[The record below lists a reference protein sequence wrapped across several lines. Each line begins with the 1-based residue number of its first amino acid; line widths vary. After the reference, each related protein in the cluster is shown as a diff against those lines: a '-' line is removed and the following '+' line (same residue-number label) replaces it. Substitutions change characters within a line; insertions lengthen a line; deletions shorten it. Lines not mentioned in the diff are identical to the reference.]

1 MATIDQVEPNVDR
14 ISLVDAR
21 TGEKKEIYLVG
32 TAHISK
38 SSVELA
44 ERIIRQVRPDA
55 VAVELCEPRLQSLK
69 NPDRWRDM
77 DLLNVFRQGKA
88 LVLLAQLALA
98 SFQRKLGDQLEVK
111 PGSEMIRAVE
121 VAEEVGSSL
130 VLADREV
137 RITLKRIW
145 TSLSFWGMCKLLNT
159 IVLGLFQKHTIT
171 NEEIERLK
179 SNDALHSA
187 LEEFSEAFPTVKRT
201 LIAERDLYLAS
212 RIRTAPGATIVA
224 IIGAGHCPGIKSHI
238 EDDINIKVLEEVPRP
253 GFSRVAFKWG
263 LPVLLIGLV
272 VYAVSTA
279 GYGLAGRYLW
289 LWSVVTAFYA
299 ALGCLITLTH
309 PVTALFTVLTAPFTM
324 LVPIF
329 KPGLV
334 AAVFETYIRRPR
346 VADMETVL
354 EDMAVFR
361 GWYTNRVAHVFL
373 IFIVNNLTKWPAVG
387 TLGLLGLSGMAG

>member
-1 MATIDQVEPNVDR
+1 MAIIDQVEPNVDR
-14 ISLVDAR
+14 LSFVDLQS
-21 TGEKKEIYLVG
+21 GEKKEIYLVG

-44 ERIIRQVRPDA
+44 ERIIRQVRPDS

-77 DLLNVFRQGKA
+77 DLLDVFRQGKA

-121 VAEEVGSSL
+121 VAEEVGANL

-137 RITLKRIW
+137 RITLKRVW
-145 TSLSFWGMCKLLNT
+145 ASLSFWGMCKLLNT

-171 NEEIERLK
+171 DEEIERLK
-179 SNDALHSA
+179 SNDALHAA
-187 LEEFSEAFPTVKRT
+187 LEEFSEVFPTVKRT
-201 LIAERDLYLAS
+201 LIHERDLYLANK
-212 RIRTAPGATIVA
+212 IRNAPGKTVVA
-224 IIGAGHCPGIKSHI
+224 IIGAGHCPGIKAHI
-238 EDDINIKVLEEVPRP
+238 DDDIDVHALEVIPRL
-253 GFSRVAFKWG
+253 GFSRVVLKWG
-263 LPVLLIGLV
+263 LPILLLGVV
-272 VYAVSTA
+272 VYAVKTA
-279 GYGLAGRYLW
+279 GYDVAGRYLW

-299 ALGCLITLTH
+299 ALGCLITVTH
-309 PVTALFTVLTAPFTM
+309 PLTAVVTVLTAPFTM

-334 AAVFETYIRRPR
+334 GAVVETYIRRPR
-346 VADMETVL
+346 VVDMETVL
-354 EDMAVFR
+354 EDMTGVR

-373 IFIVNNLTKWPAVG
+373 IFMVNNLIKWPAVG
-387 TLGLLGLSGMAG
+387 TLGLLGLSGVAG